1 MNEIGVAIVGT
12 GFMGWVHAEALRRV
26 GVTITGV
33 LGSSLAKSQAAA
45 DTFSL
50 PRGYS
55 SYEEVLDDRAVH
67 SVHLGVPNRFH
78 FEMARDALLAGKH
91 VMCEKPLAMTSTESA
106 QLVEFAKQHPQQAAA
121 VNYNIRYYPLCL
133 EARERVRS
141 GAVGDVFHINGSYAQ
156 NWLLKPTDYNW
167 RVLADEGGQLRAVS
181 DIGTH
186 WLDLI
191 QAITGLEVEAVCA
204 DLKTVYPVRQRP
216 LGEVVTFKSK
226 EESHAETESVEIT
239 TDDYGGILLRFAR
252 GGRGSLWVSQ
262 VTAGRKNCLR
272 FEIAGADASLEWDS
286 ESPNELR
293 VGHRDKPNEVLIR
306 DPALLSAQ
314 ARSAADYPGGHNEGY
329 ADSFK
334 QCFREFYQY
343 IAAGDFDAPP
353 TFPTFSDGHREIV
366 LCDAILQS
374 HREQRW
380 VSIP

>member
-45 DTFSL
+45 DTLSL

-156 NWLLKPTDYNW
+156 DWLLKPTDYNW
-167 RVLADEGGQLRAVS
+167 RVLADEGGRLRAVS

-191 QAITGLEVEAVCA
+191 HAITGLEVEAVCA

-226 EESHAETESVEIT
+226 EESHAETEPVEIT
-239 TDDYGGILLRFAR
+239 TDDYGCILLRFAR

-314 ARSAADYPGGHNEGY
+314 ARRAADYPGGHNEGY